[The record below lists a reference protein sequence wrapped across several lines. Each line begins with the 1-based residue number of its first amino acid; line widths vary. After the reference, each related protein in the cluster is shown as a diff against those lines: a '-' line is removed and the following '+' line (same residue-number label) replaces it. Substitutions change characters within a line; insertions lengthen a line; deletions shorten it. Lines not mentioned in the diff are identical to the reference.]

1 MSEEK
6 TTDQFNR
13 ALALLEATDNWLS
26 REYNPAR
33 GTDEETAK
41 ALGKA
46 AEDFG
51 RDMFKGAENLSDAG
65 LGGKSMFVCVE
76 ARAKLTLRAAARL
89 LRSGA
94 PPVDILV
101 STALSTVDFASDDL
115 NGIPDAIAD
124 EIRRESAKGK
134 VDALRSLFDEL

>member
-1 MSEEK
+1 MSEEN
-6 TTDQFNR
+6 TIQELDH
-13 ALALLEATDNWLS
+13 ALALLRATDNWLS
-26 REYNPAR
+26 RECNPDR

-51 RDMFKGAENLSDAG
+51 RGMLKAAQNLSDAG
-65 LGGKSMFVCVE
+65 LGGETMFVCVE
-76 ARAKLTLRAAARL
+76 ARAELTLRSVARM

-101 STALSTVDFASDDL
+101 STALSTVDFSAEDL
-115 NGIPDAIAD
+115 SGIPDAIAD

-134 VDALRSLFDEL
+134 VDALRSLFDEI